1 MILHEGDKIIQYIY
15 IRDRKLEKRFI
26 KIGLIS
32 ISDRASVGI
41 YKDEGIPSL
50 TNWLEKALIDEFS
63 LETALINDEIDL
75 VKKTLIQ
82 FSDSKKCDLIFTTG
96 GTGPSPRDIT
106 PEATLGVSDKEMP
119 GFGEQMRQIS
129 LNFVPTAILSRQT
142 AVIRGKTLI
151 VNLPGQPK
159 SIEQTLEGLKNE
171 NNITIVPG
179 IFSAIPYCLDLI
191 GAPFIETNES
201 VVKSF
206 RPKNK

>member
-1 MILHEGDKIIQYIY
+1 MKVIRLFNYCY
-15 IRDRKLEKRFI
+15 IRDIKLEKKFI

-32 ISDRASVGI
+32 ISDRATAGI

-50 TNWLEKALIDEFS
+50 TNWLKKALIGEFS
-63 LETALINDEIDL
+63 LETSLINDDIEL
-75 VKKTLIQ
+75 VKNTLVE
-82 FSDSKKCDLIFTTG
+82 FSDEKKCDLIFTTG

-106 PEATLGVSDKEMP
+106 PEATMSISDKVMP

-171 NNITIVPG
+171 NNNIVVPG
-179 IFSAIPYCLDLI
+179 IFSAIPYFLDLI
-191 GAPFIETNES
+191 GAPFIKTNES

-206 RPKNK
+206 RPKKK

>member
-1 MILHEGDKIIQYIY
+1 M
-15 IRDRKLEKRFI
+15 RKLEKRFI

-32 ISDRASVGI
+32 ISDRATAGI
-41 YKDEGIPSL
+41 YEDEGIPSL
-50 TNWLEKALIDEFS
+50 TNWLKKALIDKFS
-63 LETALINDEIDL
+63 LETALINDDIEL

-82 FSDSKKCDLIFTTG
+82 FSDEKKCNLIFTTG

-106 PEATLGVSDKEMP
+106 PEATMSISDKVMP

-171 NNITIVPG
+171 NNNIIVPG

-191 GAPFIETNES
+191 GAPFIKTNES

-206 RPKNK
+206 RPKKK

>member
-1 MILHEGDKIIQYIY
+1 M
-15 IRDRKLEKRFI
+15 EKRFI

-32 ISDRASVGI
+32 ISDRASAGI
-41 YKDEGIPSL
+41 YRDKGIPTL
-50 TNWLEKALIDEFS
+50 TNWLKKALIDKFS
-63 LETALINDEIDL
+63 LETSLINDNIEL
-75 VKKTLIQ
+75 VKKTLVQ
-82 FSDSKKCDLIFTTG
+82 FSDKKKCDLIFTTG

-106 PEATLGVSDKEMP
+106 PEATMSISDKVMP

-171 NNITIVPG
+171 NNNIIVPG

-191 GAPFIETNES
+191 GAPFIKTNES

-206 RPKNK
+206 RPKKK

>member
-1 MILHEGDKIIQYIY
+1 MKVIRLFNYCY
-15 IRDRKLEKRFI
+15 IRDIKLEKKFI

-32 ISDRASVGI
+32 ISDRATAGI

-50 TNWLEKALIDEFS
+50 TNWLKKALIGEFS
-63 LETALINDEIDL
+63 LETSLINDDIEL
-75 VKKTLIQ
+75 VKNTLVE
-82 FSDSKKCDLIFTTG
+82 FSDEKKCDLIFTTG

-106 PEATLGVSDKEMP
+106 PEATMSISDKVMP

-171 NNITIVPG
+171 NNNIVVPG

-191 GAPFIETNES
+191 GAPFIQTNES
-201 VVKSF
+201 IVKSF
-206 RPKNK
+206 RPKKK

>member
-1 MILHEGDKIIQYIY
+1 MFLHEGDKIIHIITQETK
-15 IRDRKLEKRFI
+15 KLEKRFI

-32 ISDRASVGI
+32 ISDRASAGI
-41 YKDEGIPSL
+41 YRDQGVPSL
-50 TNWLEKALIDEFS
+50 TNWLKKALIDEFT
-63 LETALINDEIDL
+63 LESSLINDEIDL
-75 VKKTLIQ
+75 VKKTLIL
-82 FSDSKKCDLIFTTG
+82 FSDVKKCDLIFTTG

-106 PEATLGVSDKEMP
+106 PEATLSVSDKVMP

-142 AVIRGKTLI
+142 AVIRRKTLI

-159 SIEQTLEGLKNE
+159 SIQQTLEGLKDE
-171 NNITIVPG
+171 HNNIIVPG

-191 GAPFIETNES
+191 GAPFIDTNES

>member
-1 MILHEGDKIIQYIY
+1 MILHEGDKILYY
-15 IRDRKLEKRFI
+15 SHIRDRKLEKRFI

-32 ISDRASVGI
+32 ISDRATAGI
-41 YKDEGIPSL
+41 YEDEGIPSL
-50 TNWLEKALIDEFS
+50 TNWLKKALIGEFS
-63 LETALINDEIDL
+63 LETSLINDDIELI
-75 VKKTLIQ
+75 KKTLVQ
-82 FSDSKKCDLIFTTG
+82 FSDEKKCDLIFTTG

-106 PEATLGVSDKEMP
+106 PEATMSISDKVMP

-171 NNITIVPG
+171 NNNIIVPG

-191 GAPFIETNES
+191 GAPFIQTNES
-201 VVKSF
+201 IVKSF
-206 RPKNK
+206 RPKKK